1 MRYELGLTDDMP
13 RRVVYT
19 RGTMSAKTFTRTF
32 PNATAMERWEEREC
46 ERGVD
51 IEFQSIEKVSP

>member
-19 RGTMSAKTFTRTF
+19 TGLAAKQFTRTF
-32 PNATAMERWEEREC
+32 PNAAAMERWETRQNDA
-46 ERGVD
+46 GVD
-51 IEFQSIEKVSP
+51 IEFQSIERAA